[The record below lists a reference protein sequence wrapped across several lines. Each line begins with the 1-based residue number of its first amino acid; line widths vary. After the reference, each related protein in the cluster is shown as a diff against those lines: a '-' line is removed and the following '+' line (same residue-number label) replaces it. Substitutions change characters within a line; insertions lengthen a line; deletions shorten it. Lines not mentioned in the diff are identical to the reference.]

1 MSRIAVIGSG
11 AWGTAIALSLHRR
24 GGHQITLWAHSPEA
38 AQEIIAAHENT
49 LFLPGFPLP
58 GAIAI
63 TASVAAVSEAEI
75 VVSVVPSEF
84 LRPTLARL
92 RPWLRPGQI
101 VVSATKGVENHTCL
115 RMTQV
120 IAASLA
126 ESAPQ
131 SVQEVHSC
139 QGTTGY
145 RGTLQGR
152 GVVPQMQ
159 QSEREALVP
168 EGDYSGP
175 HQTSPDTNLEVFSE
189 ASAPQVSSSG
199 MAPAPRSLGDLILS
213 IGALSGPSFA
223 LEVAQAQPTAVT
235 VAFDDPEVAAFIQ
248 HEFSSQTLRL
258 YTSTDV
264 IGVELG
270 GALKNVI
277 AIAAGVAAGVG
288 LGHNSAAAL
297 ITRGIAEIT
306 RLAVACGGRR
316 ETLAGLSGVGDLV
329 LTCTGSLSRNRTV
342 GQALGQGRNLPEI
355 LESLGGKVAE
365 GVHTT
370 RAALGL
376 ARLHNIEMPITEQME
391 LILNEGKDPREA
403 IKDLMLRP
411 GKHEQ

>member
-1 MSRIAVIGSG
+1 MSRIIVLGSG

-38 AQEIIAAHENT
+38 AQEIIEAKEDT

-58 GAIAI
+58 AEIAI
-63 TASVAAVSEAEI
+63 TGDNSAVADAEI

-84 LRPTLARL
+84 LRSTLARL
-92 RPWLRPGQI
+92 GPHLHPGQL
-101 VVSATKGVENHTCL
+101 VVSATKGVENHTYL

-120 IAASLA
+120 IACCLA
-126 ESAPQ
+126 E
-131 SVQEVHSC
+131 
-139 QGTTGY
+139 
-145 RGTLQGR
+145 
-152 GVVPQMQ
+152 
-159 QSEREALVP
+159 
-168 EGDYSGP
+168 
-175 HQTSPDTNLEVFSE
+175 
-189 ASAPQVSSSG
+189 
-199 MAPAPRSLGDLILS
+199 LGLHLP

-223 LEVAQAQPTAVT
+223 LEVAQGQPTAVT
-235 VAFDDPEVAAFIQ
+235 VAFDDADIAARIQ
-248 HEFSSQTLRL
+248 TEFSSEALRL

-288 LGHNSAAAL
+288 LGYNSAAAL

-342 GQALGQGRNLPEI
+342 GQALGQGRNLSEI
-355 LESLGGKVAE
+355 LDSLGGKVAE
-365 GVHTT
+365 GVLTT
-370 RAALGL
+370 RAARGL
-376 ARLHNIEMPITEQME
+376 ARLHSIEMPIAEQME
-391 LILNEGKDPREA
+391 LILDEGKDPHEA
-403 IKDLMLRP
+403 IKNLMLRP
-411 GKHEQ
+411 GKDE

>member
-1 MSRIAVIGSG
+1 MSRIVVLGSG

-24 GGHQITLWAHSPEA
+24 GGHQIALWAHSPQEA
-38 AQEIIAAHENT
+38 DQIAAAKENI

-58 GAIAI
+58 PQIVV
-63 TASVAAVSEAEI
+63 TADTAAVADAEI
-75 VVSVVPSEF
+75 VVSVIPSGF
-84 LRPTLARL
+84 LRPTLARI
-92 RPWLRPGQI
+92 RAYFHPGQI
-101 VVSATKGVENHTCL
+101 IVSATKGVEDHTFL

-120 IAASLA
+120 IADSLDQA
-126 ESAPQ
+126 APQDDESAAP
-131 SVQEVHSC
+131 SAYVN
-139 QGTTGY
+139 
-145 RGTLQGR
+145 
-152 GVVPQMQ
+152 
-159 QSEREALVP
+159 
-168 EGDYSGP
+168 
-175 HQTSPDTNLEVFSE
+175 PDTTLEVFTE
-189 ASAPQVSSSG
+189 DFAPEVSSSG
-199 MAPAPRSLGDLILS
+199 IAPAPRSLDDLVLP
-213 IGALSGPSFA
+213 IGAFSGPSFA
-223 LEVAQAQPTAVT
+223 LEVAQGQPTAVT
-235 VAFDDPEVAAFIQ
+235 VAFSDPEIAALVQ
-248 HEFSSQTLRL
+248 QEFSSETLRL

-297 ITRGIAEIT
+297 MTRGIAEIT

-342 GQALGQGRNLPEI
+342 GQALGQGHSLPEI

-365 GVHTT
+365 GILTT

-376 ARLHNIEMPITEQME
+376 ARRHHIEMPITEQME
-391 LILNEGKDPREA
+391 LILDRGKDPREA

-411 GKHEQ
+411 GKGEH